1 MLRDPVVWLP
11 AGLVGLIR
19 WNDFQS
25 SMFNFHAVER
35 QWYREQACNKTSDMN
50 GTSEISLADLRA
62 AHEVFFPNLMGA
74 DAALA

>member
-35 QWYREQACNKTSDMN
+35 QWYREQACNEDMK
-50 GTSEISLADLRA
+50 RA
-62 AHEVFFPNLMGA
+62 THRKGRL
-74 DAALA
+74 